1 MIQVA
6 IITTEQFNLIDG
18 FQIGDDRIF
27 KPIKDANDNYFLA
40 QNDIE
45 FLTPYFDF
53 VINLSLSVYEP
64 KISENPFI

>member
-18 FQIGDDRIF
+18 FQIEEYRIF

-40 QNDIE
+40 LNDIE

-53 VINLSLSVYEP
+53 ISNLSLSEYLP
-64 KISENPFI
+64 KPQTQLF